1 MTIATV
7 LGCIVAGIIFIV
19 ILSIPYIISYA
30 MACRYAETLPEEE
43 RERFWSDYYLELNK
57 HSEGGLI

>member
-1 MTIATV
+1 MIATV
-7 LGCIVAGIIFIV
+7 IGYIVIGIILIA

-30 MACRYAETLPEEE
+30 IACKYAETLPEEE

-57 HSEGGLI
+57 HNEGGIV